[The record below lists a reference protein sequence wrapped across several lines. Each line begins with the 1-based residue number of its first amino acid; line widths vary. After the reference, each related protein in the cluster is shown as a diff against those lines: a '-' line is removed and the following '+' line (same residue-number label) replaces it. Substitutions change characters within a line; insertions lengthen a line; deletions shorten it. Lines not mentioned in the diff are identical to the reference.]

1 MTTVCFGGVEKN
13 IPYVVYEEEGE
24 YIAEVGDNRESLKT
38 ETFPEAKAAK
48 KWVNRMLD
56 VCCRERNEIDRIV

>member
-1 MTTVCFGGVEKN
+1 MTTVCLGGVENN

-24 YIAEVGDNRESLKT
+24 YIAEVGNHRESIKT
-38 ETFPEAKAAK
+38 ETFPEVSAAK

-56 VCCRERNEIDRIV
+56 VCCSEQNEIDRFN